1 MEMNSETP
9 NAQEPLSAL
18 EVPPQVGVPL
28 LDPSVSVQSVLGA
41 SRGISEGWSPQRLDE
56 LVKQSKTVL
65 LPKVEGSTIRLSKF
79 SKKQLSRRVKVRPG
93 TKRHGKLLRTVK
105 SRPKRHYKSEM
116 KAQREWQR
124 KYHRSARR
132 KFWELRKKKGPDQW
146 LVTEDEWNDIWE
158 LLGTWRFTVLRY
170 DDSAPYTKYNL
181 YIFDKSGK
189 LYEGAEEQLRD
200 MGYIT

>member
-1 MEMNSETP
+1 METTSETP

-18 EVPPQVGVPL
+18 EVPLQVGVPL
-28 LDPSVSVQSVLGA
+28 LDPSVRLEA
-41 SRGISEGWSPQRLDE
+41 LLERSRG
-56 LVKQSKTVL
+56 VL
-65 LPKVEGSTIRLSKF
+65 LPKVEGATIRLSKF

-93 TKRHGKLLRTVK
+93 AVRKGLRLRTVK

-189 LYEGAEEQLRD
+189 LYEGAEEHLRD
-200 MGYIT
+200 LGYLT